1 MGKKTSVS
9 NPPSPW
15 KLPHFGPSLPSEF
28 PLPSK
33 VWIFSGTTHFV
44 ILYSSDS
51 LVAILISTNSDDNL
65 DAENVSTLL
74 TTVVQALDGAIHQIN
89 H

>member
-1 MGKKTSVS
+1 MG
-9 NPPSPW
+9 W
-15 KLPHFGPSLPSEF
+15 WWG
-28 PLPSK
+28 

>member
-1 MGKKTSVS
+1 M
-9 NPPSPW
+9 
-15 KLPHFGPSLPSEF
+15 
-28 PLPSK
+28 
-33 VWIFSGTTHFV
+33 FSGNTHFV
-44 ILYSSDS
+44 VLYSSDS
-51 LVAILISTNSDDNL
+51 LVDILISTNSDDDL

>member
-1 MGKKTSVS
+1 M
-9 NPPSPW
+9 PSDGRRW
-15 KLPHFGPSLPSEF
+15 GVGWWWE
-28 PLPSK
+28 

-51 LVAILISTNSDDNL
+51 LAAIFISTNSDDDL
-65 DAENVSTLL
+65 DAENVSSLL
-74 TTVVQALDGAIHQIN
+74 TTTVVQALDGAIHQIN